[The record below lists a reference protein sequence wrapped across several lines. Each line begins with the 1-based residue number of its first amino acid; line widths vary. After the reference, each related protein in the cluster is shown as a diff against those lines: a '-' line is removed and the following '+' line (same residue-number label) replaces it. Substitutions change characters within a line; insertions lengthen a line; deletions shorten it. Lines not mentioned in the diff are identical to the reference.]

1 MSHSVNDQIL
11 DNLSVEIGTLTI
23 SNFIREHTDTA
34 NAIVALPYNGHLT
47 QIRGRSTAVA
57 QIASQVVHGAFK
69 NTGFPEPIASFYKA
83 TWDDVVDHL
92 DAKWNDLQHRIDDC
106 YSGYQL
112 REEDLKRAI
121 RLTKQRDFVGQQLDV
136 MREAFH
142 DIVDYKFDQLGD

>member
-11 DNLSVEIGTLTI
+11 DNLSVEVGTSTI

-47 QIRGRSTAVA
+47 QIRERSTAVA
-57 QIASQVVHGAFK
+57 QIASQVVHGVD
-69 NTGFPEPIASFYKA
+69 NSFPEPKASFYVA

-92 DAKWNDLQHRIDDC
+92 EANYNRLTKRIDDC
-106 YSGYQL
+106 YSGRSRYSVKDQ
-112 REEDLKRAI
+112 KRLT
-121 RLTKQRDFVGQQLDV
+121 RLTKQREFFGQQLDV

-142 DIVDYKFDQLGD
+142 DIVDYKFDQKGG

>member
-11 DNLSVEIGTLTI
+11 DNLSVEVGTLTI

-47 QIRGRSTAVA
+47 QIRERSTAVA
-57 QIASQVVHGAFK
+57 QIASQVVHGVD
-69 NTGFPEPIASFYKA
+69 NGFPEPKASFYKA

-92 DAKWNDLQHRIDDC
+92 EANYNRLTKRIDDC
-106 YSGYQL
+106 YSGRSRYSVKDQ
-112 REEDLKRAI
+112 KRLT
-121 RLTKQRDFVGQQLDV
+121 RLTKQREFFGQQLDV

-142 DIVDYKFDQLGD
+142 DIVDYKFDQKGG

>member
-11 DNLSVEIGTLTI
+11 DNLSVEVGTSTI

-47 QIRGRSTAVA
+47 QIRERSTAVA
-57 QIASQVVHGAFK
+57 QIASQVVHGVD
-69 NTGFPEPIASFYKA
+69 NGFPEPKASFYKA

-92 DAKWNDLQHRIDDC
+92 EANYNRLTKRIDDC
-106 YSGYQL
+106 YSGRSRYSVKDQ
-112 REEDLKRAI
+112 KRLT
-121 RLTKQRDFVGQQLDV
+121 RLTKQREFFGQQLDV

-142 DIVDYKFDQLGD
+142 DIVDYKFDQKGG